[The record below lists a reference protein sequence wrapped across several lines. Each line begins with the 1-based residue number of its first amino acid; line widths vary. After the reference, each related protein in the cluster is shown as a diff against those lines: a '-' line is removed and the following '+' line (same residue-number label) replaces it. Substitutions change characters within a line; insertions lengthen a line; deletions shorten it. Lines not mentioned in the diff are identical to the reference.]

1 MKVVDITELS
11 SREDVNIGSV
21 FAINQYWKSGQSFI
35 MKNPRPRSA
44 FLWFYGCMGEFITT
58 EGERIPV
65 PLNSLVYIPEGTQY
79 EIRFSN
85 KSKEISTVLLSF
97 NLYCEE
103 KAILKDKICVI
114 SDDLADT
121 RAIALI
127 NKMVFEYSMPSKPC
141 LKLKRDLFGLL
152 SLICE
157 SESLKSIKESRF
169 AQIVFGIEYLQRNE
183 EQSLSIDELA
193 KACFVSPAYFRR
205 LFKEYAGVSPSQYRT
220 ERRIER
226 ARELLAHTDLAVEAV
241 GELLGYS
248 DPSYFCR
255 TFKKM
260 TGESPSQYK
269 KKTEDHYIVSN

>member
-44 FLWFYGCMGEFITT
+44 FLWFCGCMGEFITA
-58 EGERIPV
+58 EGEHIPA
-65 PLNSLVYIPEGTQY
+65 PLNSLVYIPEGKQY
-79 EIRFSN
+79 EIRFSD
-85 KSKEISTVLLSF
+85 KTEEVSTVLLSF
-97 NLYCEE
+97 HLYCEE
-103 KAILKDKICVI
+103 KAILKDKITVI
-114 SDDLADT
+114 SNDLDDM

-127 NKMVFEYSMPSKPC
+127 KKMVFEYSMPSKPC

-169 AQIVFGIEYLQRNE
+169 AQIEFGIEYLQRNE
-183 EQSLSIDELA
+183 EQSLSIDEIA

-205 LFKEYAGVSPSQYRT
+205 LFKEYAGISPSQYRA

-226 ARELLAHTDLAVEAV
+226 ARELLTHTDLAVEAV

-255 TFKKM
+255 IFKKM

-269 KKTEDHYIVSN
+269 KKIEDHFVVSS